1 MKNQAERLEEKSAE
15 REMMATVAS
24 LKGLL
29 SPRSVAVIGAS
40 RDEGSIGN
48 KLFRNVL
55 LHGFTGVVYPVNPN
69 APVVASVKAYPTV
82 LDIPGEV
89 DLAVVVV
96 PGQFVNGVVEQCAKK
111 GVKGVVVISAGFRE
125 TGPEGAGREKEL
137 LSIARRNGIR
147 IIGPNCM
154 GVINTHSSVSMN
166 ATFSPVFPPSGGV
179 AFCTQSG
186 ALGLAILEYA
196 RSLNMGLSTFVS
208 IGNRVDVSSNDLLEY
223 WQDDPAT
230 RIILLYLESFGNP
243 KKFARSARSVSL
255 AKPVIV
261 VKSGRTPAG
270 SRAAASHTGALAA
283 TEVGAEAL
291 SRQAGV
297 VRVDTLEELFDVAT
311 LLSHQ
316 PVPKG
321 RRVAIITNGGG
332 PGILTADACAARG
345 LELPVPGEKTRDAL
359 QGALA
364 KGSSLANPIDMT
376 AEATAEHYRRT
387 LEILAE
393 DPELDIVIVI
403 FIPPI
408 LTQPEAVAAAIRET
422 APAYRKQGKTLVAS
436 FMGSRGAAV
445 NLGSAAEGYVPSF
458 IFPETTASAL
468 SAACGYGE
476 WLRKPKGSVPKLK
489 NVDAATAQ
497 GLVERA
503 RERSTVRPFWLD
515 PASTSGVLEAY
526 GIRVPQY
533 RVATTSSEAKAAA
546 AEIGFPVAI
555 KLFSRTL
562 THKTDVGGVVL
573 DVNSPEE
580 AERAYDRI
588 AAKLLEMGHGGE
600 MHGVVVQRMVKEGV
614 EVIVGVTQD
623 PSFGPLVMFGMG
635 GVYAE
640 LFKDVAFR
648 LHPLTDVDAADLV
661 RSVKTYRVLEGWRG
675 AGPADIESLEDLL
688 LRVSAMAEDL
698 PQIVELDLNPVKVLG
713 TGKGCLSVDARIM
726 VA

>member
-1 MKNQAERLEEKSAE
+1 MKKQVRVREEKSAE
-15 REMMATVAS
+15 VERLANAAS
-24 LKGLL
+24 LKWLL

-40 RDEGSIGN
+40 RDEDSIGN

-55 LHGFTGVVYPVNPN
+55 RDGFTGVVYPVNPN
-69 APVVASVKAYPTV
+69 AAVVASVKTYATV
-82 LDIPGEV
+82 LDVPGDV
-89 DLAVVVV
+89 DLAVVIV
-96 PGQFVNGVVEQCAKK
+96 PSQFVNGVVAQCAEK
-111 GVKGVVVISAGFRE
+111 GVKGVVIISAGFRE
-125 TGPEGAGREKEL
+125 TGQEGKDREKEL
-137 LSIARRNGIR
+137 LTLARGHGVRV
-147 IIGPNCM
+147 IGPNCM

-166 ATFSPVFPPSGGV
+166 ATFSPVFPPAGGV

-223 WQDDPAT
+223 WQDDPCT

-255 AKPVIV
+255 EKPVIV

-297 VRVDTLEELFDVAT
+297 IRVDTLEELFDAAT

-345 LELPVPGEKTRDAL
+345 LEVPVLGEKSRSAL
-359 QGALA
+359 LTALP

-376 AEATAEHYRRT
+376 AEATAEHYGRA
-387 LEILAE
+387 LAILAQDAE
-393 DPELDIVIVI
+393 VDIVIVI

-408 LTQPEAVAAAIRET
+408 LTQPQEVAAAIRKN
-422 APAYRKQGKTLVAS
+422 APSYRKKGKTLVAS

-445 NLGSAAEGYVPSF
+445 NLGSAKEGYVPSF
-458 IFPETTASAL
+458 VFPETTASAL
-468 SAACGYGE
+468 SAACGYGD
-476 WLRKPKGSVPKLK
+476 WLRKPKGSVPKLG
-489 NVDAATAQ
+489 NIDAAKARR
-497 GLVERA
+497 LVDGA
-503 RERSTVRPFWLD
+503 MSGGDSRPLWLD
-515 PASTSGVLEAY
+515 HATTSGVLQAY
-526 GIRVPQY
+526 GIRVPEY
-533 RVATTSSEAKAAA
+533 RIAASPGEAGVAA

-555 KLFSRTL
+555 KLFSRTI
-562 THKTDVGGVVL
+562 THKTDVGGVMLGVR
-573 DVNSPEE
+573 SKEE
-580 AERAYDRI
+580 AERAYKSI
-588 AAKLLEMGHGGE
+588 AARLAETGHADA
-600 MHGVVVQRMVKEGV
+600 MHGVIVQKMVKEGI

-635 GVYAE
+635 GVYTE

-648 LHPLTDVDAADLV
+648 LHPLMDVDAFDLV
-661 RSVKTYRVLEGWRG
+661 RSVKTYRLLEGWRG
-675 AGPADIESLEDLL
+675 AAPADVASLEELL
-688 LRVSAMAEDL
+688 LRVSAMAEDIA
-698 PQIVELDLNPVKVLG
+698 QIVELDLNPVKVMG
-713 TGKGCLSVDARIM
+713 TGDGCVAVDARIM